1 MSINTARSKRRGCP
15 ILARPLCKG
24 GNHTD
29 RTMGFAFHAACAP
42 NERA

>member
-15 ILARPLCKG
+15 ILARPLRKS

-29 RTMGFAFHAACAP
+29 GTMDFALHAACAP
-42 NERA
+42 NARA